1 VLEQATLEK
10 NKELARRYYAELW
23 DNGRL
28 ELAEELVAPNHRD
41 HNPPIPGHGR
51 GREDV
56 VHHIKVFREAFP
68 DITVSIDEL
77 VAEGDRVV
85 ERVTMRGTH
94 LGTFLGIAPTGR
106 YVEVTGVNVC
116 RVEDGKVA
124 ERWGMTDGMGM
135 LQQLGLFPEPEGPVW
150 NAMIQVSNVYIHG
163 TRLLGKAFPAVVVL
177 GIALLGLLARR
188 RRA

>member
-1 VLEQATLEK
+1 MQQTEIER

-23 DNGRL
+23 DQGRL
-28 ELAEELVAPNHRD
+28 ELAEELVHPHHVD

-56 VHHIKVFREAFP
+56 VHHISVFREAFP

-94 LGTFLGIAPTGR
+94 LGPFLGIAPTGR

-116 RVEDGKVA
+116 RIEDGQVA

-135 LQQLGLFPEPEGPVW
+135 LQQLGLFPEPDGPAW
-150 NAMIQVSNVYIHG
+150 QGMIQMSNAYIHG
-163 TRLLGKAFPAVVVL
+163 SRLLEKARPALPVIGL
-177 GIALLGLLARR
+177 AILALLFKRR
-188 RRA
+188 RS

>member
-1 VLEQATLEK
+1 MPDTDIER

-23 DNGRL
+23 EQGRL
-28 ELAEELVAPNHRD
+28 DLAEELVAPNHID
-41 HNPPIPGHGR
+41 HNPPIAGHGH

-56 VHHIKVFREAFP
+56 VHHISVFREAFP
-68 DITVSIDEL
+68 DLQMSIDEL

-94 LGTFLGIAPTGR
+94 LGPFLGIAPTGK

-116 RVEDGKVA
+116 RIENGKVA

-135 LQQLGLFPEPEGPVW
+135 LNQLGLMPEMNTPAWKG
-150 NAMIQVSNVYIHG
+150 MIQLSNAYIYSAPVIAK
-163 TRLLGKAFPAVVVL
+163 LKPVLPVL
-177 GIALLGLLARR
+177 GILALAMLFRR
-188 RRA
+188 KR